1 MATQDDSD
9 DSPRQDTAESKKK
22 PGRPRKKPLRST
34 AVRAGISPVAKKD
47 DNHVELIYDE
57 PMMFKRVFGIFKA
70 AAAGQLNWVFDTR
83 EVRIFA
89 SDHMQKSDILVTFDC
104 AKMTHYFCAGHIV
117 MTLDAQYVE
126 RINQMLD
133 KNHTHVN
140 IVVKKSGIRSAIM
153 FVFQN
158 EMKIDEIRE
167 IKTDPPSQY
176 QFSPVEFDGTTHAIS
191 FELPSKFLK
200 KFVADT
206 SVLSDRLT
214 VRKVGA
220 AGPLTFLYSSKDNK
234 VDAKH
239 IVKDA
244 QGIKLM
250 AATSGDAIFS
260 VTILL
265 DYIKPFATSLLAETA
280 MLFVDGTKK
289 MLLISELDNA
299 SITVKVTAE
308 IEKF

>member
-1 MATQDDSD
+1 
-9 DSPRQDTAESKKK
+9 
-22 PGRPRKKPLRST
+22 
-34 AVRAGISPVAKKD
+34 
-47 DNHVELIYDE
+47 
-57 PMMFKRVFGIFKA
+57 
-70 AAAGQLNWVFDTR
+70 
-83 EVRIFA
+83 
-89 SDHMQKSDILVTFDC
+89 
-104 AKMTHYFCAGHIV
+104 
-117 MTLDAQYVE
+117 
-126 RINQMLD
+126 
-133 KNHTHVN
+133 
-140 IVVKKSGIRSAIM
+140 
-153 FVFQN
+153 
-158 EMKIDEIRE
+158 
-167 IKTDPPSQY
+167 
-176 QFSPVEFDGTTHAIS
+176 
-191 FELPSKFLK
+191 
-200 KFVADT
+200 
-206 SVLSDRLT
+206 
-214 VRKVGA
+214 VGA